1 MKNAT
6 FPFHAHLAII
16 RTHAVV
22 NELLQFM
29 KQTRVPCSAGES
41 ELGHILRLI
50 NFPLL
55 NGPSK
60 KPLQEGI
67 WEHVYF
73 TLISLNLNFE
83 LS

>member
-6 FPFHAHLAII
+6 FPFHAYLAIV

-22 NELLQFM
+22 NTLLQFM
-29 KQTRVPCSAGES
+29 KQKRVPFSAGES

-60 KPLQEGI
+60 KPLQEA
-67 WEHVYF
+67 F
-73 TLISLNLNFE
+73 FFFNLC
-83 LS
+83 LGAP

>member
-6 FPFHAHLAII
+6 FPFHAHLAIV

-29 KQTRVPCSAGES
+29 KQKRVPFSAGES

-60 KPLQEGI
+60 KLLQEGI
-67 WEHVYF
+67 WEHVYS
-73 TLISLNLNFE
+73 TLISLNLNLE
-83 LS
+83 LL

>member
-16 RTHAVV
+16 KTHAVV
-22 NELLQFM
+22 NKLLQFM
-29 KQTRVPCSAGES
+29 KQKSPCSAGES

-50 NFPLL
+50 NFPVLT
-55 NGPSK
+55 GPSK

-67 WEHVYF
+67 WEYVYF
-73 TLISLNLNFE
+73 TLISLNLNLE
-83 LS
+83 LL